1 MYFLKPAAMPI
12 PPVLFWNFSGKGL
25 PNSRHLDSFLAMQHI
40 RRHTFF
46 CIACLLGMLL
56 AVATSLFAS
65 SNQFE
70 QMFSHVA
77 SSVQVGQIDS
87 PDREQGDL
95 SKLGVVYDSDVDQSV
110 IVPDMFAVVLLSRS
124 ADAPRPAN
132 CAGFSHCGALTP
144 RPPSV

>member
-1 MYFLKPAAMPI
+1 
-12 PPVLFWNFSGKGL
+12 
-25 PNSRHLDSFLAMQHI
+25 MQHI

-46 CIACLLGMLL
+46 CLTCLLGMLL

-70 QMFSHVA
+70 QMFGQVTSSAHVD
-77 SSVQVGQIDS
+77 QTDK
-87 PDREQGDL
+87 PDREHGDL
-95 SKLGVVYDSDVDQSV
+95 AKSGVVYDNADVDESV
-110 IVPDMFAVVLLSRS
+110 IVPDLFAVVLQSRS

>member
-1 MYFLKPAAMPI
+1 MQ
-12 PPVLFWNFSGKGL
+12 VLRLLFRNFSYRGL

-46 CIACLLGMLL
+46 CFVCLLGMLL
-56 AVATSLFAS
+56 AVATSVFAS
-65 SNQFE
+65 SSQLDR
-70 QMFSHVA
+70 MFSQVA
-77 SSVQVGQIDS
+77 SSVHVDQTDNS
-87 PDREQGDL
+87 DREHGDL
-95 SKLGVVYDSDVDQSV
+95 TKFGVVYDNCDVDESV
-110 IVPDMFAVVLLSRS
+110 IVPDMFAVVLQSRS